1 MKRVAKGIVMELK
14 RNKAIIMTADGE
26 FLSVKKP
33 SPEIV
38 IGEEITS
45 ETIEVKKPGI
55 IRYSVLAATLLL
67 LLIPFTYFKQAYA
80 TVAYVNVDIN
90 PSLEMGINK
99 YNKVNTVVPLNSD
112 AEKMLQSISLK
123 GIDVND
129 AVEKVLTAAK
139 DMGYINDSKVN
150 NIEIAIVN
158 LKNKKASIS
167 EDNIIKHA
175 QDMLSKINVDATLK
189 VQKADEKT
197 YQQAKKENMSTN
209 KYLDKDQENGKNSI
223 KVDVK
228 KSDKTNDKGQEK
240 VNNSIGSNG
249 KTTET
254 EKKGP
259 ANSNNGN
266 NGKNK

>member
-14 RNKAIIMTADGE
+14 KNKAIIMTVDGE
-26 FLSVKKP
+26 FLNVKKP
-33 SPEIV
+33 SPEII

-45 ETIEVKKPGI
+45 ETIEVKKSGI

-99 YNKVNTVVPLNSD
+99 YNKVNTVIPLNSD

-129 AVEKVLTAAK
+129 AVEKILTAAK

-189 VQKADEKT
+189 VQKADEKA
-197 YQQAKKENMSTN
+197 YEKAKKENMSTN

-240 VNNSIGSNG
+240 VNNSIGNNG
-249 KTTET
+249 KTMET
-254 EKKGP
+254 EKNGP
-259 ANSNNGN
+259 ANSNNGK